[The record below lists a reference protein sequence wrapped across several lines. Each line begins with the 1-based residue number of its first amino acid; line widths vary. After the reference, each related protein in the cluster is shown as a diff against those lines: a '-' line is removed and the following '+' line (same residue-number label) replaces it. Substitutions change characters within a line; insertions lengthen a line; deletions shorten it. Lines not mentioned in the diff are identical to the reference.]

1 MTRDLYREDSYLKNC
16 DATITAITEQ
26 GVETDQSVFY
36 PLGGGQLGDTGVM
49 VLKDGTRLTICDTRK
64 DRETGRQFH
73 VLENT
78 TDNASAN
85 TGTDANSNTDGN
97 TASSTSTPS
106 PNDALSVGD
115 TINLELD
122 WERRY
127 SMMRFHSCLHMLCS
141 LIDAPVTSGSIQ
153 VDRARLDF
161 DLKDP
166 IDKDPITAALNEL
179 VERDI
184 PMTSRYITDA
194 ELDAQ
199 PELVRTMS
207 VQPPRNAEGTIRLV
221 EFAGVDLQP
230 CGGTH
235 VASTAEIGRVLI
247 KKVEKKGKQNRRIT
261 LVFD

>member
-1 MTRDLYREDSYLKNC
+1 MTRDLYRQDSYLKNC
-16 DATITAITEQ
+16 DAIITAITEQ

-36 PLGGGQLGDTGVM
+36 PLGGGQLGDTGFM
-49 VLKDGTRLTICDTRK
+49 VLKDRTRLTISDTRK
-64 DRETGRQFH
+64 DKETGRQFH
-73 VLENT
+73 IVENP
-78 TDNASAN
+78 D
-85 TGTDANSNTDGN
+85 
-97 TASSTSTPS
+97 TPS
-106 PNDALSVGD
+106 PDSTQSQEAPHSFDGILAVGD
-115 TINLELD
+115 TVNLELD

-127 SMMRFHSCLHMLCS
+127 NMMRFHSCLHMLCS

-166 IDKDPITAALNEL
+166 IDKDPITEALNEL
-179 VERDI
+179 MERDI
-184 PMTSRYITDA
+184 PMSSRYITDA

-235 VASTAEIGRVLI
+235 VASTAEIGRVLV

>member
-1 MTRDLYREDSYLKNC
+1 MTRDLYREDSYLKSC
-16 DATITAITEQ
+16 EATVTSVTEL
-26 GVETDQSVFY
+26 GIETDQSVFY
-36 PLGGGQLGDTGVM
+36 PLGGGQLGDTGKIT
-49 VLKDGTRLTICDTRK
+49 LADGTEIAVTDTRK
-64 DRETGRQFH
+64 DRESGQEYH
-73 VLENT
+73 VVE
-78 TDNASAN
+78 DP
-85 TGTDANSNTDGN
+85 
-97 TASSTSTPS
+97 TAVT
-106 PNDALSVGD
+106 VGD
-115 TINLELD
+115 KVTLTLD

-127 SMMRFHSCLHMLCS
+127 SLMRFHSCLHMLCS

-166 IDKDPITAALNEL
+166 IDKEPITVALNEL

-184 PMTSRYITDA
+184 PMSSRYITDA

-207 VQPPRNAEGTIRLV
+207 VQPPRNAQGTIRLV
-221 EFAGVDLQP
+221 EFEGVDLQP

-235 VASTAEIGRVLI
+235 VASTAEIGKVLI

>member
-1 MTRDLYREDSYLKNC
+1 MTRDLYREDSYLKSC
-16 DATITAITEQ
+16 EATVTSVTEL
-26 GVETDQSVFY
+26 GIETDQTVFY
-36 PLGGGQLGDTGVM
+36 PLGGGQLGDTGK
-49 VLKDGTRLTICDTRK
+49 LTLADGTELVITDTRK
-64 DRETGRQFH
+64 DRESGQEYH
-73 VLENT
+73 VVEDLAAVT
-78 TDNASAN
+78 
-85 TGTDANSNTDGN
+85 
-97 TASSTSTPS
+97 
-106 PNDALSVGD
+106 VGD
-115 TINLELD
+115 KVTLTLD

-127 SMMRFHSCLHMLCS
+127 SLMRFHSCLHMLCS

-161 DLKDP
+161 DLQDP
-166 IDKDPITAALNEL
+166 IDKEPITAALNEL

-184 PMTSRYITDA
+184 PMSSRYITDA

-207 VQPPRNAEGTIRLV
+207 VQPPRNAQGTIRLV
-221 EFAGVDLQP
+221 AFEGVDLQP

>member
-1 MTRDLYREDSYLKNC
+1 MTRDLYRQDSYLKSC
-16 DATITAITEQ
+16 EATVTAITEL
-26 GVETDQSVFY
+26 GIETDQTVFY
-36 PLGGGQLGDTGVM
+36 PLGGGQLGDTGKV
-49 VLKDGTRLTICDTRK
+49 VLADGTEKAITDTRK
-64 DRETGRQFH
+64 DRESGREYHVVEDATGI
-73 VLENT
+73 N
-78 TDNASAN
+78 
-85 TGTDANSNTDGN
+85 
-97 TASSTSTPS
+97 
-106 PNDALSVGD
+106 VGD
-115 TINLELD
+115 KVTLTLD

-127 SMMRFHSCLHMLCS
+127 SLMRFHSCLHMLCS

-166 IDKDPITAALNEL
+166 IDKEPITTALNEL

-207 VQPPRNAEGTIRLV
+207 VQPPRNAQGTIRLV
-221 EFAGVDLQP
+221 EFEGVDLQP

-235 VASTAEIGRVLI
+235 VASTAEIGKVLI

-261 LVFD
+261 IVFD

>member
-1 MTRDLYREDSYLKNC
+1 MTKDLYREDSYLKSC
-16 DATITAITEQ
+16 EATVTAVTEL
-26 GVETDQSVFY
+26 GIETDQTVFY
-36 PLGGGQLGDTGVM
+36 PLGGGQLGDTGTM
-49 VLKDGTRLTICDTRK
+49 VLLNGSDTRIPITDTRK
-64 DRETGRQFH
+64 DRETGMEYH
-73 VLENT
+73 VVELG
-78 TDNASAN
+78 DASVA
-85 TGTDANSNTDGN
+85 
-97 TASSTSTPS
+97 
-106 PNDALSVGD
+106 VGD
-115 TINLELD
+115 KVMLELD

-127 SMMRFHSCLHMLCS
+127 QLMRFHSCLHMLCS

-179 VERDI
+179 VERDV
-184 PMTSRYITDA
+184 PMSQRYITDA

-207 VQPPRNAEGTIRLV
+207 VQPPRNAQGTIRLV
-221 EFAGVDLQP
+221 EFEGVDLQP

-235 VASTAEIGRVLI
+235 VASTGEIGRVLI

-261 LVFD
+261 VVFD

>member
-1 MTRDLYREDSYLKNC
+1 
-16 DATITAITEQ
+16 
-26 GVETDQSVFY
+26 
-36 PLGGGQLGDTGVM
+36 M
-49 VLKDGTRLTICDTRK
+49 VLKNGTRLTISDTRK

-73 VLENT
+73 VVENP
-78 TDNASAN
+78 DAQSSSA
-85 TGTDANSNTDGN
+85 DQSTDGR
-97 TASSTSTPS
+97 PS
-106 PNDALSVGD
+106 ADAATIFDGIISVGD

-122 WERRY
+122 WKRRY
-127 SMMRFHSCLHMLCS
+127 NMMRFHSCLHMLCS

-166 IDKDPITAALNEL
+166 IDKDPITDALNEL
-179 VERDI
+179 MERDI

-235 VASTAEIGRVLI
+235 VASTAEIGKVI
-247 KKVEKKGKQNRRIT
+247 VKKIEKKGKQNRRIT
-261 LVFD
+261 LVFDES

>member
-16 DATITAITEQ
+16 GATITAITEQ

-49 VLKDGTRLTICDTRK
+49 VLNDGTRLTISGTRK

-73 VLENT
+73 IVESSDT
-78 TDNASAN
+78 SSP
-85 TGTDANSNTDGN
+85 DA
-97 TASSTSTPS
+97 TPS
-106 PNDALSVGD
+106 PEAAQSLSNTLSVGD

-127 SMMRFHSCLHMLCS
+127 NMMRFHSCLHLLCS

-166 IDKDPITAALNEL
+166 IDKDPITEALNEL
-179 VERDI
+179 MERNI
-184 PMTSRYITDA
+184 PMSSRYITDS

-207 VQPPRNAEGTIRLV
+207 VQPPRNASGTIRLV

-235 VASTAEIGRVLI
+235 VASTAEIGRVLV
-247 KKVEKKGKQNRRIT
+247 KKIEKKGKQNRRIT

>member
-1 MTRDLYREDSYLKNC
+1 MTKDLYREDSYLKSC
-16 DATITAITEQ
+16 EATVTAVTEL
-26 GVETDQSVFY
+26 GIETDQTVFY
-36 PLGGGQLGDTGVM
+36 PLGGGQLGDTGTM
-49 VLKDGTRLTICDTRK
+49 VLLNGSDTR
-64 DRETGRQFH
+64 
-73 VLENT
+73 
-78 TDNASAN
+78 
-85 TGTDANSNTDGN
+85 
-97 TASSTSTPS
+97 
-106 PNDALSVGD
+106 
-115 TINLELD
+115 

-127 SMMRFHSCLHMLCS
+127 QLMRFHSCLHMLCS

-179 VERDI
+179 VERDV
-184 PMTSRYITDA
+184 PMSQRYITDA

-207 VQPPRNAEGTIRLV
+207 VQPPRNAQGTIRLV
-221 EFAGVDLQP
+221 EFEGVDLQP

-235 VASTAEIGRVLI
+235 VASTGEIGRVLI

-261 LVFD
+261 VVFD

>member
-1 MTRDLYREDSYLKNC
+1 MTRDLYRQDSYLKSC
-16 DATITAITEQ
+16 EATVTAITEL
-26 GVETDQSVFY
+26 GIETDQTVFY
-36 PLGGGQLGDTGVM
+36 PLGGGQLGDTGKM
-49 VLKDGTRLTICDTRK
+49 VLADGTEKAITDTRK
-64 DRETGRQFH
+64 DRESGREYHVVEDATGI
-73 VLENT
+73 N
-78 TDNASAN
+78 
-85 TGTDANSNTDGN
+85 
-97 TASSTSTPS
+97 
-106 PNDALSVGD
+106 VGD
-115 TINLELD
+115 KVTLTLD

-127 SMMRFHSCLHMLCS
+127 NLMRFHSCLHMLCS

-166 IDKDPITAALNEL
+166 IDKEPITTALNEL

-207 VQPPRNAEGTIRLV
+207 VQPPRNAQGTIRLV
-221 EFAGVDLQP
+221 EFEGVDLQP

-235 VASTAEIGRVLI
+235 VASTAEIGKVLI

-261 LVFD
+261 IVFD